1 MEKSCSYGR
10 RKKGNER
17 KNEAGHGGASWSS
30 QHSEGDMGG
39 LGLHDHLGYV
49 MNLRLDWSTWDS
61 PLNPN
66 QPEQNKKE
74 NMKSILEDFR

>member
-1 MEKSCSYGR
+1 MGEGR
-10 RKKGNER
+10 KEMNGKMRLGMVAQ
-17 KNEAGHGGASWSS
+17 AGPLSTQKA
-30 QHSEGDMGG
+30 DTGG